1 MAGFPA
7 LVVAFSSIFSFVVVF
22 DRFLDDLQSRWEP
35 LGCPRAPEASIFR
48 GPEPRSSSRFSIV
61 LPFEFAFDF
70 SMYFRCSL
78 QLMPCRSWIGETSP
92 NPDFVRPVEVFQ
104 GFFDI
109 AHPCRHDESVVERST
124 IIQKSFEK
132 INRIFIEKSN
142 RNRRNIGSAPKLR
155 EKRIR
160 TRYGTSWERPRASQ
174 QPLRS
179 VLGGPWGRA
188 RTSRE
193 RPGALPKHPRSVP
206 GAPPIAP
213 NRLQGAPERFVVDFS
228 SIWG

>member
-1 MAGFPA
+1 M
-7 LVVAFSSIFSFVVVF
+7 
-22 DRFLDDLQSRWEP
+22 
-35 LGCPRAPEASIFR
+35 
-48 GPEPRSSSRFSIV
+48 SIV

-70 SMYFRCSL
+70 SMNFRCSL

-132 INRIFIEKSN
+132 INRIFIKKSN
-142 RNRRNIGSAPKLR
+142 RNHRNIGSAPKLR

-160 TRYGTSWERPRASQ
+160 TRHGGAPGRPGGRPRS
-174 QPLRS
+174 
-179 VLGGPWGRA
+179 

-193 RPGALPKHPRSVP
+193 RPGALPKRPRSVP

-213 NRLQGAPERFVVDFS
+213 NRPQGAQERFCIDFS
-228 SIWG
+228 SIWGRFWGRFSMDFALICCSLGRSFVSSFHRWRVLLLLSNFASRAL